1 MPYDGNSNNE
11 AVTSKN
17 LLPGSILG
25 TLYDIKVVVKY
36 EVHAKT
42 CHDGPG
48 ERTQNFLASTSVSL
62 LHFQPIS
69 TTEFNKNI
77 ELIPTLS
84 FTEKLKRLLTTLR
97 IRAFLYPG

>member
-1 MPYDGNSNNE
+1 MLSYSFTTIARQHDGNSNNE

-17 LLPGSILG
+17 LLPGSTLG

-42 CHDGPG
+42 CHDGAG

-62 LHFQPIS
+62 LTHP
-69 TTEFNKNI
+69 
-77 ELIPTLS
+77 LPT
-84 FTEKLKRLLTTLR
+84 
-97 IRAFLYPG
+97 YQHY